1 MDSILE
7 EIGMSG
13 QIEIQDD
20 HDKTVYVYEQ
30 ILSETGFQSIQDGLK
45 KFTIREGNPPMMT
58 QAKVSYTDFVN
69 DIITFQGDNKYTMM
83 TDVIFDDNEFD
94 TKIKMRLLK
103 PTGWAMKLQLRYMH
117 DGTYPVTVVQDLS
130 T

>member
-13 QIEIQDD
+13 QIEIHDD
-20 HDKTVYVYEQ
+20 GDKTVYVYEQ
-30 ILSETGFQSIQDGLK
+30 ILRETGFLSIQDGLK
-45 KFTIREGNPPMMT
+45 KFTIRGDLLT
-58 QAKVSYTDFVN
+58 QENVSYTEFVN
-69 DIITFQGDNKYTMM
+69 DITTFQANNKYTMM
-83 TDVIFDDNEFD
+83 TDVICDDTEYD

-117 DGTYPVTVVQDLS
+117 DGTYPVTVVDDLE
-130 T
+130 TE